1 MIKKIFRFLIIFI
14 CILSIASCHKE
25 DDDKINIVTTI
36 FPEYDWVKQIIT
48 DSSNIDV
55 SLLMDKNIDLHSF
68 SPNFADIKK
77 INESDLFI
85 YVGGESDSWVD
96 GVLESCSNKNIIT
109 INLLEVL
116 GESAKLEEAV
126 EGMQDAEHE
135 HEHEDEHEHEE
146 EYDEHVWL
154 SLKNAHLFVE
164 VIKEEIIKL
173 DPENKDKYEANA
185 QNYLD
190 KLDALDVRYQ
200 EMVDNA
206 NFDTLLFGDRFPF
219 RYLVDDY
226 GLKYYAAFSG
236 CSSEANASFETIIFL
251 SKKVDELNLKVI
263 LALENSNLETAYA
276 IKNNT
281 KNKNQYI
288 LKVNSL
294 QSSVASTDSYLSIME
309 ANLAIFM
316 EALN

>member
-14 CILSIASCHKE
+14 CILSIASCHKG

-48 DSSNIDV
+48 DCSNIDV

-96 GVLESCSNKNIIT
+96 GVLESCKNKNLIT
-109 INLLEVL
+109 INLLNVL
-116 GESAKLEEAV
+116 GEKVKLEEKV
-126 EGMQDAEHE
+126 EGMQEDNN
-135 HEHEDEHEHEE
+135 HEDHEE

-154 SLKNAHLFVE
+154 SLKNAILFVNA
-164 VIKEEIIKL
+164 IKDAIVKIN
-173 DPENKDKYEANA
+173 PENSVKYETNA
-185 QNYLD
+185 LNYIEQLNVM
-190 KLDALDVRYQ
+190 DARYQ

-206 NFDTLLFGDRFPF
+206 NLDTLLFGDRFPF

-251 SKKVDELNLKVI
+251 SKKIDELNLKVI
-263 LALENSNLETAYA
+263 LVLENSNLETAYA

-281 KNKNQYI
+281 KSKDQTI
-288 LKVNSL
+288 LNVNSL

-309 ANLAIFM
+309 TNLAIFM